1 MHILTV
7 AYGHPA
13 DPAAF
18 DEHYRS
24 THLPL
29 AEKLPGVRGLR
40 ALHTASLGED
50 PAPYHLVVELTF
62 DSLDQLRTGLGSP
75 QGQAA
80 AADLANF
87 ADGGAT
93 LFVQHD

>member
-18 DEHYRS
+18 DSYYTS

-29 AEKLPGVRGLR
+29 AQTVPNVIDVAAR
-40 ALHTASLGED
+40 HCTSLD
-50 PAPYHLVVELTF
+50 SNPAPYYLLA
-62 DSLDQLRTGLGSP
+62 QLSFASAEDLQGALASCE
-75 QGQAA
+75 GQAA

-87 ADGGAT
+87 ATGGAT
-93 LFVQHD
+93 FFVQQS

>member
-13 DPAAF
+13 DPATF
-18 DEHYRS
+18 DSYYTS

-29 AEKLPGVRGLR
+29 VQKVPNVIEVAAQRC
-40 ALHTASLGED
+40 TSLD
-50 PAPYHLVVELTF
+50 SNPAPYYMLAEVSFASAENLQGALA
-62 DSLDQLRTGLGSP
+62 SSE
-75 QGQAA
+75 GQAA

-87 ADGGAT
+87 ATGGAT
-93 LFVQHD
+93 LFVQHS